1 MSEAAPERATE
12 VSPAPESAKERDLFG
27 RVPKGRR
34 DWSHRKGEPRVFAL
48 LWTAFLM
55 AATLLM
61 FASLSAA
68 WVVTPESYRP
78 AAQSLLMVVILGVVV
93 LWPMTRLCQAPPRER
108 ALSATLKDMVVVL
121 LPVQALVWPHTLRIL
136 SGWPAGVVA
145 AVSLSTIS
153 WGLVA
158 GGVLAIAQV
167 TSGGRTG
174 VARTV
179 WMLVILLLVLGAP
192 AWLALTGAMRV
203 DQMDSSSPGTTL
215 GWMFSPATAVA
226 ELTRSRPWTG
236 RSAWITALHWGSI
249 AWTAALGVGCWGGA
263 WALSL
268 TRRASR
274 A

>member
-1 MSEAAPERATE
+1 MSEPEHEIAAAT
-12 VSPAPESAKERDLFG
+12 PAAEIAGKERDLFG
-27 RVPKGRR
+27 RVPKNRK

-78 AAQSLLMVVILGVVV
+78 AARSLLMVVILGVVV

-121 LPVQALVWPHTLRIL
+121 LPVQALVWPHALRIL
-136 SGWPAGVVA
+136 SGWPTGVVA
-145 AVSLSTIS
+145 AVSVSTIV
-153 WGLVA
+153 WGVLA
-158 GGVLAIAQV
+158 GGVLAMAQV
-167 TSGGRTG
+167 TSRGRMG
-174 VARTV
+174 VARTM
-179 WMLVILLLVLGAP
+179 WMFVVLLLVVGAP
-192 AWLALTGAMRV
+192 AWLALTGALRV
-203 DQMDSSSPGTTL
+203 DHVDGSSAGTTL
-215 GWMFSPATAVA
+215 GWMFSPVTAVA

-236 RSAWITALHWGSI
+236 RSASITGLHWGAI

-268 TRRASR
+268 TRRASS